1 MPAGPP
7 SAAARSAL
15 GELKLTMHYYNAD
28 PARRFVILDGERY
41 GEGQS
46 TAKGMKVT
54 EIRADGVLGE
64 YQGETFFLSRASG
77 G

>member
-1 MPAGPP
+1 M
-7 SAAARSAL
+7 
-15 GELKLTMHYYNAD
+15 
-28 PARRFVILDGERY
+28 ILDGERY

-54 EIRADGVLGE
+54 EIRADGVLCQ
-64 YQGETFFLSRASG
+64 YQGETFFLPRAG